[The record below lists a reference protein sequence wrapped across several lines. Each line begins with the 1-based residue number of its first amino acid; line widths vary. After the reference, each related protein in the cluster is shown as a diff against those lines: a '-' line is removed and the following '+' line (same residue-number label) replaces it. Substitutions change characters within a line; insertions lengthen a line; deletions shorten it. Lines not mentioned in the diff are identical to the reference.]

1 MHPDHP
7 LRLVH
12 KVFSPAGSSAAM
24 VAHIESSIMKPEKT
38 LAKLAAG
45 ESVRIAALGDSLTYG
60 WMVEKGYI
68 YFLQE
73 MLKAKYP
80 AATILFTNSG
90 IPGDTAE
97 GGLRRLKEQV
107 IDARPDLVF
116 VQFGLNDA
124 FSGCPV
130 AQYAS
135 SVSRIIDRLQ
145 QETTAEVLLLTS
157 VALANPHEDSLALQ
171 YYESLEH
178 LARQRGV
185 PIALVHAYWKEKTGG
200 KFDGLLQADLVH
212 PTSAGYRLMA
222 EAIMQVLQ

>member
-1 MHPDHP
+1 
-7 LRLVH
+7 
-12 KVFSPAGSSAAM
+12 
-24 VAHIESSIMKPEKT
+24 MKPEKT
-38 LAKLAAG
+38 IAKLAAG

-68 YFLQE
+68 DFLQE
-73 MLKAKYP
+73 MLQAKYP
-80 AATILFTNSG
+80 AATILFINRG

-116 VQFGLNDA
+116 VQFALNDA

-130 AQYAS
+130 AQYERTI
-135 SVSRIIDRLQ
+135 SRIIDRLQ
-145 QETTAEVLLLTS
+145 RETTAEVLLLTS
-157 VALANPHEDSLALQ
+157 VALADPHEDSIALQ
-171 YYESLEH
+171 YYERLEQVAE
-178 LARQRGV
+178 LIAV
-185 PIALVHAYWKEKTGG
+185 PIARVHVYWKEKTGG
-200 KFDGLLQADLVH
+200 NFDGLLQADLVH

>member
-1 MHPDHP
+1 
-7 LRLVH
+7 
-12 KVFSPAGSSAAM
+12 
-24 VAHIESSIMKPEKT
+24 MKSEKT
-38 LAKLAAG
+38 IAKLAAG

-68 YFLQE
+68 DFLQE

-80 AATILFTNSG
+80 AATILFINRG

-97 GGLRRLKEQV
+97 GGLRRLKDQV
-107 IDARPDLVF
+107 IDAQPDLVF

-130 AQYAS
+130 AQYES
-135 SVSRIIDRLQ
+135 TISRIIDRLQ
-145 QETTAEVLLLTS
+145 QETAAEVLLLTS
-157 VALANPHEDSLALQ
+157 VALADPHEDSMALQ
-171 YYESLEH
+171 YYERLEQV
-178 LARQRGV
+178 ARQRAV
-185 PIALVHAYWKEKTGG
+185 PIARVHAYWKEKTGG
-200 KFDGLLQADLVH
+200 SYDGLLQADLVH